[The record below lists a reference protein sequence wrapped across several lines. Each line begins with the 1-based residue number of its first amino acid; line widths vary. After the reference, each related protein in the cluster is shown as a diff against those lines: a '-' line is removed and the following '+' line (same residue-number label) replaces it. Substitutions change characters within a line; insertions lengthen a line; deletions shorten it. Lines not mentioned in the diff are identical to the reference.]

1 MPYFNEIVET
11 ICNACGNPSTIYN
24 WMNGAP
30 VFKVSLDAAPFLQG
44 YFRNPAPHTRI
55 EALVMT
61 FPDEKF
67 SDAGRYATAYFTRIS
82 AAGASLDA
90 DKLAQAARI
99 LTQVYSSGGMVY
111 ACGNGGSAA
120 ISNHLVCDH
129 CKLVQTDTGL
139 TPRVV
144 SLSAHIELI
153 TAIANDISYD
163 EVFVYQLQSLAKP
176 GDALI
181 TISSSGDSENIVRAA
196 LWAKKTGIPVI
207 SMTGFSGGRSAAIAD
222 VNLHVSA
229 DNYGVIEDVH
239 QSIMHLLAQYVR
251 QAHMSEELIKQRKF

>member
-1 MPYFNEIVET
+1 
-11 ICNACGNPSTIYN
+11 
-24 WMNGAP
+24 
-30 VFKVSLDAAPFLQG
+30 
-44 YFRNPAPHTRI
+44 
-55 EALVMT
+55 MT

-67 SDAGRYATAYFTRIS
+67 ADAGSYTGAYFAQIN
-82 AAGASLDA
+82 AAAASLDM
-90 DKLAQAARI
+90 DKVAQAAQI
-99 LTQVYSSGGMVY
+99 LTKIYASGGMVY

-129 CKLVQTDTGL
+129 CKLVQTDTDL

-144 SLSAHIELI
+144 SLSATVEMI

-163 EVFVYQLQSLAKP
+163 EVFVYQLQTMAKP

-196 LWAKKTGIPVI
+196 LWAKENGLPVI
-207 SMTGFSGGRSAAIAD
+207 SMTGFSGGRSANIAD
-222 VNLHVSA
+222 ANLHVTA

-239 QSIMHLLAQYVR
+239 QSLMHILAQYVR
-251 QAHMSEELIKQRKF
+251 QAHMGEEVIQQRKF